1 MHVHDVCTC
10 SDSERVVA
18 GGELTGGELH
28 ALCEWVFEQY
38 HPPGAPE
45 AHLDQAHI
53 EQQAEQL
60 LKQIDRDGDGKVSFA
75 EFKHFFSQD
84 FVNVE
89 M

>member
-1 MHVHDVCTC
+1 ML
-10 SDSERVVA
+10 A
-18 GGELTGGELH
+18 I
-28 ALCEWVFEQY
+28 AEWVFEQY

-45 AHLDQAHI
+45 VHLDQAHI
-53 EQQAEQL
+53 EQEAEKL
-60 LKQIDRDGDGKVSFA
+60 LQQIDRDGDGKVSFD